1 MQTTFTAVGRRLI
14 APLTVI
20 IAAGALAAPAAARP
34 DTAAAPPAQEQ
45 KQDKRTEYAKD
56 AADHRTPSDLAAQT
70 SEAPGGPGFDLGDA
84 AIGAGAGALAALSLG
99 AGVTRRRRLTAA
111 G

>member
-20 IAAGALAAPAAARP
+20 SPSAHWPRPQALGPTRCPRP
-34 DTAAAPPAQEQ
+34 RRRSGS
-45 KQDKRTEYAKD
+45 RTSGPVSKD

-70 SEAPGGPGFDLGDA
+70 SEAADGPGFDLGDA
-84 AIGAGAGALAALSLG
+84 AIGAGAGVLAALSLG
-99 AGVTRRRRLTAA
+99 VGVTRRRRLTAT